1 MARKPTIAP
10 RKPPRADER
19 DEFVVSDGRPGN
31 QAGRPGNQAQ
41 AGRPG
46 NQAPKRP
53 GARQPIIRAD
63 GRELR
68 KLHIYLAAKTA
79 KRLAVFCAEV
89 ERDMSNVVEEAVSRY
104 LAAEAE

>member
-10 RKPPRADER
+10 RKPPRVDER
-19 DEFVVSDGRPGN
+19 DEFVTSEGRPG
-31 QAGRPGNQAQ
+31 P
-41 AGRPG
+41 
-46 NQAPKRP
+46 QAPKRP

-89 ERDMSNVVEEAVSRY
+89 ERDMSNVVEEAVTRF
-104 LAAEAE
+104 LAAEAG

>member
-31 QAGRPGNQAQ
+31 QAGRPGNQAP
-41 AGRPG
+41 RSS
-46 NQAPKRP
+46 
-53 GARQPIIRAD
+53 GARKSIIRAD

-89 ERDMSNVVEEAVSRY
+89 ERDMSAVVEEAVSRY